1 MKQLIYSFLILFT
14 VYSFT
19 SCNTTKKIQT
29 LKPEAD
35 LAAPLIYNKELS
47 SLNIPISLK
56 LKDIEYQTNKALSG
70 LIYEDIN
77 LEDDNIVLKVWKSAP
92 IQINEELGKIKIVLP
107 LKVWAK
113 VRYGTNALGMNLY
126 DIRELNFNGV
136 VNFMSDVTLNN
147 WQLNTKTSIKSIEWK
162 ENPSV
167 NIAGKVI
174 PITYLVNPAMNYFKP
189 TIEKS
194 IDDAIKKSLN
204 FQPFVLDALDKISV
218 PTLVNQ
224 QFETW
229 FTIKPLNLNVTDAKI
244 KNESI
249 FLDLGLDCHIET
261 IVGKEAKK
269 TFQKEKLVL
278 KPVKNIA
285 DKFSASLMVVSPYLQ
300 ISQIITKNF
309 EGQEFVSGNK
319 KVTVH
324 KVDLWHKNGK
334 MIIALDLYGS
344 IDGTIYLSG
353 IPTYNEQKSVI
364 YFEDLDYILDTKNS
378 LLKTANWLA
387 QGVILKKIKENTQYS
402 IKKDVEN
409 AQKQLSNYLSN
420 FSPAPGVFINGE
432 LEGIIIDTIQ
442 LTDQAI
448 IATIKSTGKIN
459 VTIDGLK

>member
-1 MKQLIYSFLILFT
+1 MKQLFYFLLTLIA
-14 VYSFT
+14 VYSHT
-19 SCNTTKKIQT
+19 SCSTAKKIHT

-35 LAAPLIYNKELS
+35 LAAPLVYHKEVS

-56 LKDIEYQTNKALSG
+56 LKDIENQTNKALSG

-77 LEDDNIVLKVWKSAP
+77 LEEDNIALKVWKAAP

-113 VRYGTNALGMNLY
+113 VRYGTNVLGMNLY
-126 DIRELNFNGV
+126 DVRELNFNGAV
-136 VNFMSDVTLNN
+136 TLMSDVAFNN
-147 WQLNTKTSIKSIEWK
+147 WQLNTKTILKSIDWK
-162 ENPSV
+162 ENPSI
-167 NIAGKVI
+167 NIAGKVM

-224 QFETW
+224 QYETW
-229 FTIKPLNLNVTDAKI
+229 FTMIPLTLNVTDAKI
-244 KNESI
+244 KNEAI
-249 FLDLGLDCHIET
+249 FIDLGLDCHIET
-261 IVGKEAKK
+261 IVGKEVKK

-278 KPVKNIA
+278 KPVKKIA
-285 DKFSASLMVVSPYLQ
+285 DQFSASLMAVSPYLQ
-300 ISQIITKNF
+300 ISQIITENF

-319 KVTVH
+319 KVTVQ
-324 KVDLWHKNGK
+324 KVNLWHKNGK
-334 MIIALDLYGS
+334 MIIALDLSGS
-344 IDGTIYLSG
+344 INGTIYLSG
-353 IPTYNEQKSVI
+353 IPTYDEQKSVI

-378 LLKTANWLA
+378 LLKTANWLV

-402 IKKDVEN
+402 IKKEVEN
-409 AQKQLSNYLSN
+409 AQKQLSTYLSN
-420 FSPAPGVFINGE
+420 FSPAPGIFINGKID
-432 LEGIIIDTIQ
+432 GIIIDSIQ

>member
-1 MKQLIYSFLILFT
+1 MKQSFYFFLTLLT
-14 VYSFT
+14 VYSFA
-19 SCNTTKKIQT
+19 SCSTTKKINT

-35 LAAPLIYNKELS
+35 LAAPLVYNKEVS

-56 LKDIEYQTNKALSG
+56 LKDIENQTNKALSG

-77 LEDDNIVLKVWKSAP
+77 LEEDNIALKVWKAAP
-92 IQINEELGKIKIVLP
+92 IQINEEFGKIKIVLP

-113 VRYGTNALGMNLY
+113 VRYGTNVMGMNLY
-126 DIRELNFNGV
+126 DIRELNFNGAV
-136 VNFMSDVTLNN
+136 TLMSDAALNN

-162 ENPSV
+162 ENPSI
-167 NIAGKVI
+167 NIAGKVM

-204 FQPFVLDALDKISV
+204 FQPFVLDAIDKISV

-224 QFETW
+224 QYETW
-229 FTIKPLNLNVTDAKI
+229 FTIIPLTLNVTDAKI

-261 IVGKEAKK
+261 IVGKEVKK
-269 TFQKEKLVL
+269 IFQKEKLVL

-285 DKFSASLMVVSPYLQ
+285 DKFTASLMVVSPYLQ

-319 KVTVH
+319 KVIVQ
-324 KVDLWHKNGK
+324 KVNLWHKNGK
-334 MIIALDLYGS
+334 MIIALDLSGS
-344 IDGTIYLSG
+344 VNGMIYLSG
-353 IPTYNEQKSVI
+353 IPTYDEQKSVI

-387 QGVILKKIKENTQYS
+387 QGIILKKIKENTQYS
-402 IKKDVEN
+402 IKKDIEN

-420 FSPAPGVFINGE
+420 FSPAPGVFINGKMDGVM
-432 LEGIIIDTIQ
+432 LDKIQ

>member
-1 MKQLIYSFLILFT
+1 MKQSFYFFLTLLT
-14 VYSFT
+14 VYSFA
-19 SCNTTKKIQT
+19 SCSTTKKINT

-35 LAAPLIYNKELS
+35 LAAPLVYNKEVS

-56 LKDIEYQTNKALSG
+56 LKDIENQTNKALSG

-77 LEDDNIVLKVWKSAP
+77 LEEDNIALKVWKAAP
-92 IQINEELGKIKIVLP
+92 IQINEEFGKIKIVLP

-113 VRYGTNALGMNLY
+113 VRYGTNVMGMNLY
-126 DIRELNFNGV
+126 DIRELNFNGAV
-136 VNFMSDVTLNN
+136 TLMSDVALNN

-162 ENPSV
+162 ENPSI
-167 NIAGKVI
+167 NIAGKVM

-204 FQPFVLDALDKISV
+204 FQPFVLDAIDKISV

-224 QFETW
+224 QYETW
-229 FTIKPLNLNVTDAKI
+229 FTIIPLTLNVTDAKI

-261 IVGKEAKK
+261 IVGKEVKK
-269 TFQKEKLVL
+269 IFQKEKLVL

-285 DKFSASLMVVSPYLQ
+285 DKFTASLMVVSPYLQ

-319 KVTVH
+319 KVTVQ
-324 KVDLWHKNGK
+324 KVNLWHKNGK
-334 MIIALDLYGS
+334 MIIALDLSGS
-344 IDGTIYLSG
+344 VNGMIYLSG
-353 IPTYNEQKSVI
+353 IPTYDEQKSVI

-420 FSPAPGVFINGE
+420 FSPAPGVFINGK